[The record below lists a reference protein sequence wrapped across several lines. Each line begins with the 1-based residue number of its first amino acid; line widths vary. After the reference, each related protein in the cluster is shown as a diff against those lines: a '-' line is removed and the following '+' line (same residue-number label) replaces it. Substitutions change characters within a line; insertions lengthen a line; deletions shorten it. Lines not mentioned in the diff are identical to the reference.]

1 MLMPDK
7 DVLIRRGRKRWG
19 LYESA
24 VVSKIDGF
32 TTALALSL
40 SRLV

>member
-7 DVLIRRGRKRWG
+7 DVLIPRGRKRWG

-24 VVSKIDGF
+24 VVSATQI
-32 TTALALSL
+32 
-40 SRLV
+40 RPVRV